1 MTVNNAKQT
10 QPVRRPLPLGAL
22 AAGLAAG
29 LYAAGAAALPVT
41 TMVAGMGQAATGA
54 MADPAKR
61 TPDAVSVSA
70 IDFKRGDGGAG
81 KLILRFSGDGAAPD
95 LRNMGSSV
103 VVDIGNAQLPA
114 ALQRPINV
122 TDFAT
127 PVQRIDA
134 RATSS
139 GAQLVLGTTGLFES
153 MAYQRGNE
161 YIVEILPRAAA
172 PAVAKAGG
180 RTPAVGATAS
190 GAAGSEAVARYSG
203 KPVTFNFQD
212 VPVRTVLQLI
222 ADESNLNIVAA
233 DTVQGNVTLRL
244 VNVPW
249 DQALD
254 LVLQAKSLD
263 KRRSGN
269 VVWVAPQKEI
279 ADFEQAKEDARIN
292 LEERAEKVT
301 EYIPVN
307 YANAEDIARLL
318 TEESKGNQQGS
329 GSQGGQNV
337 QDRGFLSG
345 RGSISFDK
353 RTNTLLVIDIPQR
366 VANIK
371 NLVQQ
376 LDKPVDQVVIEARIV
391 IANEN
396 VARELG
402 AKFGISGSKD
412 NVSYSGD
419 LETNR
424 ANRNSITNTDNANYK
439 LYTDALKAYQ
449 SCTTN
454 CGDAPFAPGQGWNSN
469 TPNYGVNTIT
479 RGLMSNLP
487 AVMTG
492 ANAGSLALSILNAGY
507 ALDVELSAIQTQGRG
522 EVISNPRIV
531 TTNQQEGVISQ
542 GREIGYLTVS
552 GGQGGNVPT
561 VQFKKAELKLA
572 VTPTITNDGRVFL
585 KMNVTKDEL
594 DGFISLGSFGEVPQ
608 IATRSVTTA
617 VLMEDGQTVVI
628 GGVYEFTDTSEISKV
643 PFLGDIPL
651 LGNLFRNKNRTK
663 TKAELLVFVTPKVMR
678 VAQH

>member
-1 MTVNNAKQT
+1 MTVTNAKQT
-10 QPVRRPLPLGAL
+10 LPVRRPLHLGVL

-29 LYAAGAAALPVT
+29 LYAAGSSALPVT
-41 TMVAGMGQAATGA
+41 VVAAGMGQAATGA
-54 MADPAKR
+54 LADPAKR

-70 IDFKRGDGGAG
+70 IDFKRGDGGSG

-122 TDFAT
+122 VDFAT

-139 GAQLVLGTTGLFES
+139 GAQLVLGTTGMVES

-161 YIVEILPRAAA
+161 YIVEIVPRAAA
-172 PAVAKAGG
+172 PAVAKAQDKS
-180 RTPAVGATAS
+180 PAAVGAVS
-190 GAAGSEAVARYSG
+190 GTGSSDAAVRYSG

-318 TEESKGNQQGS
+318 TEESKGNQQG
-329 GSQGGQNV
+329 GGQQGGQNS

-345 RGSISFDK
+345 RGSISYDK

-371 NLVQQ
+371 DLIQK

-402 AKFGISGSKD
+402 AKFGITGVKD
-412 NVSYSGD
+412 NVLYS
-419 LETNR
+419 
-424 ANRNSITNTDNANYK
+424 NSIGNNVLNQNEII
-439 LYTDALKAYQ
+439 KAADE
-449 SCTTN
+449 
-454 CGDAPFAPGQGWNSN
+454 GRRP
-469 TPNYGVNTIT
+469 TIT

-487 AVMTG
+487 ATMTG
-492 ANAGSLALSILNAGY
+492 TDPGALALSILNAGY
-507 ALDVELSAIQTQGRG
+507 ALDVELSAIQTQGRA

-531 TTNQQEGVISQ
+531 TSNQKEAAIRQ
-542 GREIGYLTVS
+542 GKEIGYLTVTGA
-552 GGQGGNVPT
+552 GGQLTPT
-561 VQFKKAELKLA
+561 VAFKEALLELK

-585 KMNVTKDEL
+585 NMGVKKDEL
-594 DGFISLGSFGEVPQ
+594 DGYVDMGDFGQVPQ
-608 IATRSVTTA
+608 IAKREVNTA
-617 VLMEDGQTVVI
+617 VLVEDGQTVVI
-628 GGVYEFTDTSEISKV
+628 GGVYEFSDTSEISKV
-643 PFLGDIPL
+643 PFLGDIPV

-663 TKAELLVFVTPKVMR
+663 SKAELLVFVTPRVMR

>member
-1 MTVNNAKQT
+1 MTLTKAKHM
-10 QPVRRPLPLGAL
+10 QPARRPLPLGAL
-22 AAGLAAG
+22 AAGLAVG
-29 LYAAGAAALPVT
+29 LYATGASAFPATV
-41 TMVAGMGQAATGA
+41 VAAGMGQSATGA

-61 TPDAVSVSA
+61 TPDAVTVSA
-70 IDFKRGDGGAG
+70 IDFKRGDGGSG
-81 KLILRFSGDGAAPD
+81 KLILRFSGNGAAPD
-95 LRNMGSSV
+95 LRTNGGNV

-134 RATSS
+134 RSTSS
-139 GAQLVLGTTGLFES
+139 GAQLVLATQGAFES
-153 MAYQRGNE
+153 LAYQTGNE
-161 YIVEILPRAAA
+161 YIVELVPRATQAVAANKAAA
-172 PAVAKAGG
+172 PAMGAA
-180 RTPAVGATAS
+180 ATAAS
-190 GAAGSEAVARYSG
+190 ASNASVRYSG
-203 KPVTFNFQD
+203 KAVTFNFQD

-222 ADESNLNIVAA
+222 AEESNLNIVAA
-233 DTVQGNVTLRL
+233 DSVQGNVTLRL

-263 KRRSGN
+263 KRRNGN

-318 TEESKGNQQGS
+318 TDESKGNQQG
-329 GSQGGQNV
+329 GGQQGQNA

-371 NLVQQ
+371 GLVQQ

-391 IANEN
+391 IANET

-402 AKFGISGSKD
+402 AKFGINGVGNNGKVYYGNS
-412 NVSYSGD
+412 VSNNIATQNS
-419 LETNR
+419 L
-424 ANRNSITNTDNANYK
+424 ANAAVQNSTVPPPTTPVLPT
-439 LYTDALKAYQ
+439 LYRGM
-449 SCTTN
+449 N
-454 CGDAPFAPGQGWNSN
+454 WN
-469 TPNYGVNTIT
+469 
-479 RGLMSNLP
+479 MP
-487 AVMTG
+487 AVLQNPG
-492 ANAGSLALSILNAGY
+492 GSLALSILNAGY
-507 ALDVELSAIQTQGRG
+507 ALDVELSAIQEQGRG

-531 TTNQQEGVISQ
+531 TSNQKEAVIRQ
-542 GREIGYLTVS
+542 GKEIGYLTVS

-561 VQFKKAELKLA
+561 VQFKEALLELK

-585 KMNVTKDEL
+585 NMGVKKDEL
-594 DGFISLGSFGEVPQ
+594 DGFISVGSFGEVPQ
-608 IATRSVTTA
+608 IAKREVNTA
-617 VLMEDGQTVVI
+617 VLVDDGQTVVI
-628 GGVYEFTDTSEISKV
+628 GGVYEFSDSNDIAKV
-643 PFLGDIPL
+643 PFLGDIPV
-651 LGNLFRNKNRTK
+651 LGNLFRNKSRTK

-678 VAQH
+678 VAQR